1 MCGISCIISLDRSQG
16 HAADCLG
23 EPTTLAK
30 QLDDSLELIKHR
42 GPDSRGQWISP
53 DNKVGTLS
61 LRFAQR
67 LQYSHLHCDIVTD
80 TSHSFWSC

>member
-1 MCGISCIISLDRSQG
+1 MCGISCIVSLDRAQG
-16 HAADCLG
+16 HAADCLSD
-23 EPTTLAK
+23 TKTSAK

-61 LRFAQR
+61 LQPFRILQHHPLR
-67 LQYSHLHCDIVTD
+67 LESMC
-80 TSHSFWSC
+80 